1 MIFICDEC
9 GFEMD
14 FDEGPNEIIDCTEC
28 DGMMYAHPELE
39 VD

>member
-1 MIFICDEC
+1 MIFICEDC

-14 FDEGPNEIIDCTEC
+14 YNECVTEILDCEEC
-28 DGMMYAHPELE
+28 GGLMHAHPELE

>member
-1 MIFICDEC
+1 MLFICNDC

-14 FDEGPNEIIDCTEC
+14 FDEGEDELVDCDEC
-28 DGMMYAHPELE
+28 GGFMSAHPELE